1 MQYGIS
7 LGLKYNGQ
15 TYSSGMSME
24 LVGTGDN
31 VRSQFIFDANRF
43 AISNGIGSGSGQWQL
58 PFVVENG
65 NVIIQSAVIGD
76 GSISNA
82 KIGNFIQSNNYV
94 AGSTGWRIDKSGNA
108 EIRGKLYANS
118 GEFAFN
124 GINNTVQING
134 NGITVN
140 LPGGGR
146 VVVGTF

>member
-76 GSISNA
+76 GSITNA
-82 KIGNFIQSNNYV
+82 KIGNFIQSNNFV
-94 AGSTGWRIDKSGNA
+94 WAQRGWYL
-108 EIRGKLYANS
+108 GKD
-118 GEFAFN
+118 GTF
-124 GINNTVQING
+124 QING
-134 NGITVN
+134 Q
-140 LPGGGR
+140 GGGR
-146 VVVGTF
+146 MEINNNIIQVFDGNGRLRVRMGLW